1 MVQQGHDGRRVNIS
15 YPSTQVNRFVP
26 TIKVLIDGFSPPDI
40 VVGMRNDVDVQD
52 SIVACYVVPNGKFA
66 HKRLVTTVDC
76 MEGKSEEEN
85 EDEGRCHCLDLG
97 ACNQIGD
104 FFKLQNNLKF
114 FYSDLVDIV
123 RGYPKIAELHKLHI
137 DNQISRLHDVL
148 NEFSRSGRLKK
159 YESSNLY
166 AFLSR
171 QLWLTGSFWLSRCI
185 VRGMKHDMEELQE
198 EAWSLIY
205 PHLTDKGKQ
214 ELSKLI
220 DIAKFT

>member
-1 MVQQGHDGRRVNIS
+1 MNAVYLHFQQEILKS
-15 YPSTQVNRFVP
+15 VP
-26 TIKVLIDGFSPPDI
+26 LKVDKINLS
-40 VVGMRNDVDVQD
+40 
-52 SIVACYVVPNGKFA
+52 SL
-66 HKRLVTTVDC
+66 H
-76 MEGKSEEEN
+76 
-85 EDEGRCHCLDLG
+85 
-97 ACNQIGD
+97 NQIGD

>member
-1 MVQQGHDGRRVNIS
+1 MKIDTKTKI
-15 YPSTQVNRFVP
+15 
-26 TIKVLIDGFSPPDI
+26 VLKAVELFNKKGFSNVSFLKIAQSLSLSPGNVTYHFPKKDDLMNAVYLHFQQEI
-40 VVGMRNDVDVQD
+40 LKSVPLKVDEINL
-52 SIVACYVVPNGKFA
+52 SSL
-66 HKRLVTTVDC
+66 H
-76 MEGKSEEEN
+76 
-85 EDEGRCHCLDLG
+85 
-97 ACNQIGD
+97 NQIGD

-198 EAWSLIY
+198 QAWSLIY

>member
-1 MVQQGHDGRRVNIS
+1 MKIDTKTKI
-15 YPSTQVNRFVP
+15 
-26 TIKVLIDGFSPPDI
+26 VLKAVELFNEKGFSNVSFLKIAQSLSLSPGNVTYHFPKKDDLMNAVYLHFQQEI
-40 VVGMRNDVDVQD
+40 LKSLPLKVDEINL
-52 SIVACYVVPNGKFA
+52 SSL
-66 HKRLVTTVDC
+66 H
-76 MEGKSEEEN
+76 
-85 EDEGRCHCLDLG
+85 
-97 ACNQIGD
+97 NQIGD

-214 ELSKLI
+214 ELSKMI

>member
-1 MVQQGHDGRRVNIS
+1 MKIDTKTKI
-15 YPSTQVNRFVP
+15 
-26 TIKVLIDGFSPPDI
+26 VLKAVELFNKKGFSNVSFLKIAQSLSLSPGNVTYHFPKKDDLMNAVYLHFQQEI
-40 VVGMRNDVDVQD
+40 LKSVPLKVDEINL
-52 SIVACYVVPNGKFA
+52 SSL
-66 HKRLVTTVDC
+66 H
-76 MEGKSEEEN
+76 
-85 EDEGRCHCLDLG
+85 
-97 ACNQIGD
+97 NQIGD

>member
-1 MVQQGHDGRRVNIS
+1 MKIDTKTKI
-15 YPSTQVNRFVP
+15 
-26 TIKVLIDGFSPPDI
+26 VLKAVELFNEKGFSNVSFLKIAQSLSLSPGNVTYHFPKKDDLMNAVYLHFQQEI
-40 VVGMRNDVDVQD
+40 LKSVPLKVDEINL
-52 SIVACYVVPNGKFA
+52 SSL
-66 HKRLVTTVDC
+66 H
-76 MEGKSEEEN
+76 
-85 EDEGRCHCLDLG
+85 
-97 ACNQIGD
+97 NQIGD

>member
-1 MVQQGHDGRRVNIS
+1 MKIDTKTKI
-15 YPSTQVNRFVP
+15 
-26 TIKVLIDGFSPPDI
+26 VLKAVELFNEKGFSNVSFLKIAQSLSLSPGNVTYHFPKKDDLMNAVYLHFQQEI
-40 VVGMRNDVDVQD
+40 LKSVPLKVDEINL
-52 SIVACYVVPNGKFA
+52 SSL
-66 HKRLVTTVDC
+66 H
-76 MEGKSEEEN
+76 
-85 EDEGRCHCLDLG
+85 
-97 ACNQIGD
+97 NQIAE

>member
-1 MVQQGHDGRRVNIS
+1 MKIDTKTKI
-15 YPSTQVNRFVP
+15 
-26 TIKVLIDGFSPPDI
+26 VLKAVELFNEKGFSNVSFLKIAQSLSLSPGNVTYHFPKKDDLMNAVYLHFQQEI
-40 VVGMRNDVDVQD
+40 LKSLPLKVDEINL
-52 SIVACYVVPNGKFA
+52 SSL
-66 HKRLVTTVDC
+66 H
-76 MEGKSEEEN
+76 
-85 EDEGRCHCLDLG
+85 
-97 ACNQIGD
+97 NQIGD

-166 AFLSR
+166 TFLSR

-198 EAWSLIY
+198 QAWSLIY

-214 ELSKLI
+214 ELSKMI

>member
-1 MVQQGHDGRRVNIS
+1 MKIDTKTKI
-15 YPSTQVNRFVP
+15 
-26 TIKVLIDGFSPPDI
+26 VLKAVELFNEKGFSNVSFLKIAQSLSLSPGNVTYHFPKKDDLMNAVYLHFQQEI
-40 VVGMRNDVDVQD
+40 LKSVPLKVDEINL
-52 SIVACYVVPNGKFA
+52 SSL
-66 HKRLVTTVDC
+66 H
-76 MEGKSEEEN
+76 
-85 EDEGRCHCLDLG
+85 
-97 ACNQIGD
+97 NQIGD

-198 EAWSLIY
+198 QAWSLIY

>member
-1 MVQQGHDGRRVNIS
+1 MKIDTKTKI
-15 YPSTQVNRFVP
+15 
-26 TIKVLIDGFSPPDI
+26 VLKAVELFNEKGFSNVSFLKIAQSLSLSPGNVTYHFPKKDDLMNAVYLHFQQEI
-40 VVGMRNDVDVQD
+40 LK
-52 SIVACYVVPNGKFA
+52 SVPLKA
-66 HKRLVTTVDC
+66 
-76 MEGKSEEEN
+76 
-85 EDEGRCHCLDLG
+85 DEINLSSLH
-97 ACNQIGD
+97 NQIAE

-198 EAWSLIY
+198 QTWSLIY

>member
-1 MVQQGHDGRRVNIS
+1 MKIDTKTKI
-15 YPSTQVNRFVP
+15 
-26 TIKVLIDGFSPPDI
+26 VLKAVELFNEKGFSNVSFLKIAQSLSLSPGNVTYHFPKKDDLMNAVYLHFQQEI
-40 VVGMRNDVDVQD
+40 LK
-52 SIVACYVVPNGKFA
+52 SVPLKA
-66 HKRLVTTVDC
+66 
-76 MEGKSEEEN
+76 
-85 EDEGRCHCLDLG
+85 DEINLSSLH
-97 ACNQIGD
+97 NQIGD

-198 EAWSLIY
+198 QTWSLIY

>member
-1 MVQQGHDGRRVNIS
+1 MKIDTKTKI
-15 YPSTQVNRFVP
+15 
-26 TIKVLIDGFSPPDI
+26 VLKAVELFNEKGFSNVSFLKIAQSLSLSPGNLTYHFPKKDDLMNAVYLHFQQEI
-40 VVGMRNDVDVQD
+40 LKSVPLKVDEINL
-52 SIVACYVVPNGKFA
+52 SSL
-66 HKRLVTTVDC
+66 H
-76 MEGKSEEEN
+76 
-85 EDEGRCHCLDLG
+85 
-97 ACNQIGD
+97 NQIGD

-198 EAWSLIY
+198 QAWSLIY

>member
-1 MVQQGHDGRRVNIS
+1 MKIDTKTKI
-15 YPSTQVNRFVP
+15 
-26 TIKVLIDGFSPPDI
+26 VLKAVELFNEKGFSNVSFLKIAQSLSLSPGNLTYHFPKKDDLMNAVYLHFQQEI
-40 VVGMRNDVDVQD
+40 LK
-52 SIVACYVVPNGKFA
+52 SVPLKA
-66 HKRLVTTVDC
+66 
-76 MEGKSEEEN
+76 
-85 EDEGRCHCLDLG
+85 DEINLSSLH
-97 ACNQIGD
+97 NQIGD

-198 EAWSLIY
+198 QAWSLIY

-214 ELSKLI
+214 ELSKMI

>member
-1 MVQQGHDGRRVNIS
+1 MKIDTKTKI
-15 YPSTQVNRFVP
+15 
-26 TIKVLIDGFSPPDI
+26 VLKAVELFNEKGFSNVSFLKIAQSLSLSPGNVTYHFPKKDDLMNTVYLHFQQEI
-40 VVGMRNDVDVQD
+40 LKSVPLKVDEINL
-52 SIVACYVVPNGKFA
+52 SSL
-66 HKRLVTTVDC
+66 H
-76 MEGKSEEEN
+76 
-85 EDEGRCHCLDLG
+85 
-97 ACNQIGD
+97 NQIGD

-198 EAWSLIY
+198 QAWSLI
-205 PHLTDKGKQ
+205 
-214 ELSKLI
+214 LSLI
-220 DIAKFT
+220 HISSPRDLSTSRMPSSA